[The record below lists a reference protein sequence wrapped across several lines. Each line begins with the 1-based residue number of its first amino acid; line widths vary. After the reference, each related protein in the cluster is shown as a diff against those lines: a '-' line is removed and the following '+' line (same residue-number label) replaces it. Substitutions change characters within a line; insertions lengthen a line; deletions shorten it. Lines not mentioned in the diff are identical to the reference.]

1 MCVHFYQNPN
11 LSEISTFKIIFRIF
25 KKIYQV
31 WSALLSILN
40 IYVGV
45 SDTESYIRLKKWI
58 IEMGRGC
65 KNFASLHLLTHHN
78 TTSKWKC
85 IWGWAHLNVISSP
98 RRAMR
103 WDDVI
108 SYYSAWPHLI
118 SSHPPWRRAM
128 R

>member
-58 IEMGRGC
+58 IEMFVTFYFTSFHDIEMSQVYFPIFL
-65 KNFASLHLLTHHN
+65 NN
-78 TTSKWKC
+78 TY
-85 IWGWAHLNVISSP
+85 
-98 RRAMR
+98 
-103 WDDVI
+103 DFDFQ
-108 SYYSAWPHLI
+108 
-118 SSHPPWRRAM
+118 
-128 R
+128 